1 LVAGAGHHWDSYGIL
16 DIGAEPLFIQQAH
29 IWEIKTVKKW
39 LRAFKDWKPSN
50 TTAAAV

>member
-1 LVAGAGHHWDSYGIL
+1 LIAGAGHHWDSYGIL

-50 TTAAAV
+50 ATAAAV